1 MEVDPRYRFKNLTII
16 DLLDITWDEKHEM
29 RTRISDYEC
38 RRRDREEKKELRR
51 EAGAMSRNEYEGRA
65 ADRRIAARSMAT
77 EGLRAEEIA
86 KRLRISRQHVYR
98 LLKPEL

>member
-1 MEVDPRYRFKNLTII
+1 VEVDPRYRFKNQTII
-16 DLLDITWDEKHEM
+16 DLLEITGDEEREM
-29 RTRISDYEC
+29 RTLISDDER

-51 EAGAMSRNEYEGRA
+51 EAGAMSRNEYERRA
-65 ADRRIAARSMAT
+65 ADRRIAARRMAA